1 MRRVIRF
8 ASVLALAGLGLA
20 TFLII
25 RHGWSEVLSA
35 LAVAGPGLVWASLFH
50 FAPMLANARAWQALV
65 PGRGRPRL
73 GFFLWIV
80 WVRESVNGLLPVAR
94 IGGEVA
100 SARLMIQR
108 GLGTATT
115 VATLVVDTTL
125 GIATQ
130 FLVTIAALGLL
141 AARIDDEA
149 IVARV
154 ALGVALAIPVVGALL
169 LVQRVGFFE
178 LLRRARH
185 FLIGDREWSL
195 IAGGPMRV
203 DRAVRLLYRRRS
215 RVLVC
220 CVFQTAGWMA
230 GTGEIYLF
238 LLFLG
243 HPVDLVDAFILE
255 ALAQAVSS
263 AAFVVPGA
271 LGVQEGGFLLFG
283 QMLGLSPETALA
295 LALARRVR
303 DLVIFLPPLLL
314 WQAIEGRRLLR
325 GRRRRGWPAE
335 QRRQKEQGG

>member
-1 MRRVIRF
+1 MIRF
-8 ASVLALAGLGLA
+8 ASLLALLGLGFA

-25 RHGWSEVLSA
+25 RHGWSEILSA
-35 LAVAGPGLVWASLFH
+35 LAVAGPGLIWASLFH
-50 FAPMLANARAWQALV
+50 FVPMTANARAWQALV

-80 WVRESVNGLLPVAR
+80 WVREAVNGLLPVAR

-130 FLVTIAALGLL
+130 FLVTIVAFALL
-141 AARIDDEA
+141 AYDAPDEE
-149 IVARV
+149 IVARAAFGAVLAVPLV
-154 ALGVALAIPVVGALL
+154 AGLL

-185 FLIGDREWSL
+185 FLIGDREWAL
-195 IAGGPMRV
+195 IAGQPLRV
-203 DRAVRLLYRRRS
+203 DRAVRMLYRRRS

-220 CVFQTAGWMA
+220 CVFQTAGWVA

-238 LLFLG
+238 MLFLG
-243 HPVDLVDAFILE
+243 HPVAVVDAFILE
-255 ALAQAVSS
+255 VLAQAVSS

-271 LGVQEGGFLLFG
+271 LGVQEGGFLLVG
-283 QMLGLSPETALA
+283 QLLGLSPETALA

-303 DLVIFLPPLLL
+303 YLVIFLPPLLL

-325 GRRRRGWPAE
+325 GRRRRGWLAE

>member
-1 MRRVIRF
+1 MIRL
-8 ASVLALAGLGLA
+8 ASLLALAGLAFA
-20 TFLII
+20 TYLVI
-25 RHGWSEVLSA
+25 RSGWSEVLSA
-35 LAVAGPGLVWASLFH
+35 LAVAGPGLIWASLFH
-50 FAPMLANARAWQALV
+50 FVPMIANARAWQALI

-73 GFFLWIV
+73 AFFLWIV
-80 WVRESVNGLLPVAR
+80 WVREAVNGLLPVAR

-115 VATLVVDTTL
+115 VASLVVDTTL

-130 FLVTIAALGLL
+130 FLVTIAALALL
-141 AARIDDEA
+141 AYNAPGEA
-149 IVARV
+149 IVLRA
-154 ALGVALAIPVVGALL
+154 ALGAVLAIPVVGALL
-169 LVQRVGFFE
+169 LVQRIGFFE

-185 FLIGDREWSL
+185 HLIGDREWSL
-195 IAGGPMRV
+195 IAGGPLRA

-220 CVFQTAGWMA
+220 CLFQTAGWLA
-230 GTGEIYLF
+230 GAGEIYLF
-238 LLFLG
+238 LLFLD
-243 HPVDLVDAFILE
+243 HPVDIVDAFILE

-271 LGVQEGGFLLFG
+271 LGVQEGGFLLVGGFI
-283 QMLGLSPETALA
+283 GLSPETALA

-303 DLVIFLPPLLL
+303 DLVIFLPPLLA

-335 QRRQKEQGG
+335 QSRQEEQGG

>member
-1 MRRVIRF
+1 
-8 ASVLALAGLGLA
+8 
-20 TFLII
+20 
-25 RHGWSEVLSA
+25 
-35 LAVAGPGLVWASLFH
+35 
-50 FAPMLANARAWQALV
+50 MLANARAWQALV

-73 GFFLWIV
+73 AFFLWIV
-80 WVRESVNGLLPVAR
+80 WVREAVNGLLPVAR

-108 GLGTATT
+108 GIGTATS
-115 VATLVVDTTL
+115 VATIVVDTTL

-130 FLVTIAALGLL
+130 FLVTLL
-141 AARIDDEA
+141 ALALLASKIDDEA

-154 ALGVALAIPVVGALL
+154 ALGAALAVPLVAVLL

-185 FLIGDREWSL
+185 FLLGDRDWDL
-195 IAGGPMRV
+195 IAGGPMRI
-203 DRAVRLLYRRRS
+203 DRAVRMLYRRRQ

-220 CVFQTAGWMA
+220 CFFQTIGWLAGA
-230 GTGEIYLF
+230 GEIYLF
-238 LLFLG
+238 LLFLD
-243 HPVDLVDAFILE
+243 HPVGLGDAFILE

-283 QMLGLSPETALA
+283 QILGLTPETALA

-325 GRRRRGWPAE
+325 GRRGRGWLAE
-335 QRRQKEQGG
+335 QRRQEEQGG